1 MSELLARLAR
11 TLTHRWKRSLLVAV
25 LVIVA
30 LMGAA
35 SQAGQA
41 VDDFT
46 APGTE
51 TQQAIDLLKAHTPAL
66 AGVDSTLVFSV
77 EDGKISDPQPRAA
90 VEGALAKVRALNG
103 VAQVGDPF
111 AEGGTISPDGRLAS
125 VDVRYTLDPS
135 EVKKEDGVALL
146 EAAETASAT
155 ASTSPPAAC

>member
-11 TLTHRWKRSLLVAV
+11 SLTHRWKRSLLVAV

-41 VDDFT
+41 VDDFS

-51 TQQAIDLLKAHTPAL
+51 TQQAIDLLRAHTPAL

-77 EDGKISDPQPRAA
+77 EQGKISDPEPRAA
-90 VEGALAKVRALNG
+90 VEGALAKVRELNG
-103 VAQVGDPF
+103 VAQVADPF
-111 AEGGTISPDGRLAS
+111 AEGGTISPDGRLAA

-135 EVKKEDGVALL
+135 EVEKDDGR
-146 EAAETASAT
+146 AEERRVGKAG
-155 ASTSPPAAC
+155 